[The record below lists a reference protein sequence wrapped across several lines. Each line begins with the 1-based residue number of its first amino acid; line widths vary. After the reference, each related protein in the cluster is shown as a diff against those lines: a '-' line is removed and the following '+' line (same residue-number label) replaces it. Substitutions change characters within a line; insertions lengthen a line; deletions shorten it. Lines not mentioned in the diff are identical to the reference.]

1 VSDAD
6 RFIQYAGTFRLV
18 RKIAVGGM
26 ATVYEAELLGPAG
39 FAKRTALKV
48 IHPQYA
54 RQKEWLQ
61 LFIDEAKLSANL
73 MHGNVVQIYQ
83 LGEVSGEYFIAMEFI
98 QGPTLRSVID
108 RHWELGQR
116 IPTHL
121 AAYVASRVCRAL
133 DFAHN
138 FVGPDKRRLD
148 IVHRDVSPGNI
159 MASWDGHIKLA
170 DFGIAKARTSADPA
184 AGRQF
189 LMGKKHYM
197 SPEQIL
203 GLSVDG
209 RSDVFAMGLVL
220 YELLALE
227 PLFTED
233 ITQLAIDEVAVL
245 PTPNIRA
252 RIPGVDA
259 QLERIISQALH
270 KDPALRPTAAAMGQ
284 HLDRWCAAQREVPTP
299 DMLHDHLAKLF
310 PTTYQPLT
318 QHPSEQTSFSNLKKS
333 AKRMAV
339 GAGAPPSNG
348 GRASV
353 KAPWWSRMLGK

>member
-1 VSDAD
+1 MSENE
-6 RFIQYAGTFRLV
+6 RYLEYAGQFRLV

-26 ATVYEAELLGPAG
+26 ATVYEAEQLGPSG

-54 RQKEWLQ
+54 KQKEWLQ

-73 MHGNVVQIYQ
+73 MHGNIVQIYQ
-83 LGEVSGEYFIAMEFI
+83 LGEVAGEYFIAMEFI

-108 RHWELGQR
+108 RHWEIGQR
-116 IPTHL
+116 IPIHL

-148 IVHRDVSPGNI
+148 IVHRDVSPGNV

-184 AGRQF
+184 AGRQV

-203 GLSVDG
+203 GLNVDA
-209 RSDVFAMGLVL
+209 RSDVFAMGVVL

-227 PLFTED
+227 PLFRED

-245 PTPNIRA
+245 PTPNIRN
-252 RIPGVDA
+252 RIPGIDPE
-259 QLERIISQALH
+259 LEQIISVALS
-270 KDPALRPTAAAMGQ
+270 KDPALRPTAAAMG
-284 HLDRWCAAQREVPTP
+284 HNLDRWCAAQHHVPTP
-299 DMLHDHLAKLF
+299 DLLHDHLAKLF

-318 QHPSEQTSFSNLKKS
+318 QHTAERTSFSNLKKS
-333 AKRMAV
+333 AKRIAV
-339 GAGAPPSNG
+339 GAATDAARRHDKSRSWWERVMG
-348 GRASV
+348 G
-353 KAPWWSRMLGK
+353 G